1 MATEASTKK
10 RKVTFLVQFSQTF
23 QVPGNGSI
31 TGSGSTQ
38 INLEDVP
45 GDISLD
51 RLTQTVQTT
60 VDGMRQ
66 AGFQVSRVSLM
77 L

>member
-1 MATEASTKK
+1 MPTEASNKK

>member
-1 MATEASTKK
+1 MATEASNKK
-10 RKVTFLVQFSQTF
+10 RKVTFLVQFTQTF
-23 QVPGNGSI
+23 QVPGSSPL

-38 INLEDVP
+38 INIDDVP

-51 RLTQTVQTT
+51 KLTQTVQST
-60 VDGMRQ
+60 VDALRQ
-66 AGFQVSRVSLM
+66 AGFQITRVSLM